1 LRRNNPRIIPEAYA
15 LANLVMSHPP
25 LTPDFIVD
33 EASAPYPAGGD
44 YTIEQLQA
52 EGYPALLRI
61 ERGRVRNREI
71 FGPMRLDYG
80 FFKLHA
86 RQTSY
91 FLARSGGHIVG
102 AVGYT
107 MDPVEHTVR
116 VFELIALA
124 DDVVRFLLSELER
137 KCREEMGIE
146 YIEID
151 VSAYA
156 PRMQRTLLELNFLPV
171 AYVPAM
177 VFYQVER
184 LDIVKMVR
192 LNKLQDLG
200 PLALTEPV
208 QAVAD
213 VVMRG
218 FSTCVIAPRMA
229 QAIKEIPLFHGM
241 NMEQATRLAGT
252 CRVRDVRAGE
262 RLFAM
267 HDPADR
273 LYILLQGQV
282 AISGGTPPVT
292 IGTVR
297 TGETCGEVSLLSARP
312 HSAMAT
318 AEGPVEVAELLQRD
332 LADLI
337 RRRPDIGVIIYRNLA
352 VGLGDKLL
360 RSGHSRRDQGLAE
373 SEVLHLTSESP
384 AKN

>member
-1 LRRNNPRIIPEAYA
+1 
-15 LANLVMSHPP
+15 
-25 LTPDFIVD
+25 
-33 EASAPYPAGGD
+33 
-44 YTIEQLQA
+44 
-52 EGYPALLRI
+52 
-61 ERGRVRNREI
+61 
-71 FGPMRLDYG
+71 
-80 FFKLHA
+80 
-86 RQTSY
+86 
-91 FLARSGGHIVG
+91 
-102 AVGYT
+102 

-124 DDVVRFLLSELER
+124 DDVVRYLLGELER
-137 KCREEMGIE
+137 KCREEMGID

-200 PLALTEPV
+200 PLGLTEPV

-229 QAIKEIPLFHGM
+229 QAIRQVPLFHGM
-241 NMEQATRLAGT
+241 NSEQATRLAGV
-252 CRVRDVRAGE
+252 CIVREIRTGE
-262 RLFAM
+262 RLFVQ
-267 HDPADR
+267 HDPSDR
-273 LYILLQGQV
+273 LYLVLQGQV
-282 AISGGTPPVT
+282 AISGGSPSAT

-297 TGETCGEVSLLSARP
+297 AGETCGEVSLLSARP
-312 HSAMAT
+312 HSATAT
-318 AEGPVEVAELLQRD
+318 AEGPVEAAELPQGD

-352 VGLGDKLL
+352 VGLGDKLM
-360 RSGHSRRDQGLAE
+360 RSGHAKRNQEAPE
-373 SEVLHLTSESP
+373 SEVLHLASEGGP
-384 AKN
+384 NRM